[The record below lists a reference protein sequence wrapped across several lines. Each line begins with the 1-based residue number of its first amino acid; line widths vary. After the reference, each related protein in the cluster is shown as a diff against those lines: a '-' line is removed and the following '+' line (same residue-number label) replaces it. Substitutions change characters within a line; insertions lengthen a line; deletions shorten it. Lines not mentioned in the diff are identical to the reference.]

1 MKRTTVLAV
10 ASIFASFASACSD
23 RQTPLSPPAGDA
35 RAFADIVDG
44 HTDPSRSQF
53 FFLSPIRPT
62 RFQPPASGFN
72 GSLRPVV
79 EIYECTLRLDR
90 TGCGALGPL
99 VSTLT
104 MDDPSAI
111 DRLYVRP
118 DLKKY
123 VALWRTSR
131 VPTLNATKF
140 YRIQVKVGPT
150 VLGYAD
156 VDIVRTLWQLLGVD
170 RDDFV
175 PTFEDLA
182 LPIAF
187 WIGDGAL
194 CDPVSVSCL
203 SKTIKL
209 VEGGTVQL
217 LAAGEDFR
225 LDIRAGTAATSDGLP
240 VTDVTFSLGVC
251 DGIDVD
257 LATFGQCLRVT
268 TLFATL
274 GRPAPLQLTKQ
285 ALISLCL
292 LEPGIPHSQEHFIS
306 LHQQDGVVIR
316 ALPHAAPSC
325 GVIGARS
332 TGLRGLASAGWH
344 AVWDF
349 AGRLITP
356 RPLYARSSTVM
367 FDLGGGGETDLFG
380 AASSGSES
388 AQVRRPVQAPAAVV
402 LVGLTVSDFQFAL
415 PARMDYVIPD
425 DASRTAPP
433 EAVLP
438 TAVKVTDWAGAPVQ
452 GATVTFTEP
461 GGDGIV
467 VGTATSDVD
476 GIAQVAWPIVAGT
489 NTLLAS
495 GRGIAARN
503 NYPEGDVNPFMPDIS
518 LPGPSVPGCVPGV
531 ACQQAVVLQTGI
543 VPFAAT
549 GRLSIGALAFAQQPT
564 DQIANLRTLLVVVQ
578 AQDEAGAVLPA
589 VEVTLGDGSQN
600 SALGCGMG
608 GAELTAVTDETGR
621 ATFSLIDVS
630 NACEGATLLATGD
643 KAGFAPMS
651 VESRPFA
658 IADIGGIGTATI
670 DGVSGPGEWGSARC
684 LSFSAT
690 IPEGGTTPALLCA
703 MNDEANVYF
712 LVRFSRGPDPRSSV
726 DFQFDQNRSGGINSG
741 DDQII
746 FRNPEFG
753 FEDDHWFDN
762 TVSLTC
768 LVGSLCSQADVAA
781 GGTVDGQA
789 AYGNNGGETIM
800 EVSHPLSSGDA
811 HDITVGVGQ
820 TMDFI
825 LGLNIYDQVTG
836 TLLSRTFFR
845 PGLLKLLVK

>member
-1 MKRTTVLAV
+1 MKRTTVLAAV
-10 ASIFASFASACSD
+10 AAALASACSD
-23 RQTPLSPPAGDA
+23 RHTPLSPPAADP
-35 RAFADIVDG
+35 RSFADIVDG
-44 HTDPSRSQF
+44 YTDPTRSQF

-62 RFQPPASGFN
+62 RLQPPATGFN
-72 GSLRPVV
+72 RSLRPVV
-79 EIYECTLRLDR
+79 EIYECTLRTDR
-90 TGCGALGPL
+90 AGCGALGAR
-99 VSTLT
+99 VSRLT
-104 MDDPSAI
+104 MDDPSAT
-111 DRLYVRP
+111 DRLSVVP
-118 DLKKY
+118 NLKKY
-123 VALWRTSR
+123 VALWRTFR
-131 VPTLNATKF
+131 VPDLNATKF

-150 VLGYAD
+150 VLGHAD
-156 VDIVRTLWQLLGVD
+156 VDIVRTLLQLLGVN
-170 RDDFV
+170 RDAFV

-194 CDPVSVSCL
+194 CDPVSVSCI

-225 LDIRAGTAATSDGLP
+225 LNIRAGTAATSDGLP

-274 GRPAPLQLTKQ
+274 GRPAPLELTKQ

-292 LEPGIPHSQEHFIS
+292 LEPGLLPEQERLIS
-306 LHQQDGVVIR
+306 LHQQDGLVIR
-316 ALPHAAPSC
+316 ALPHATPSC

-332 TGLRGLASAGWH
+332 GGMLGLARAGWH

-349 AGRLITP
+349 AGGLIAP
-356 RPLYARSSTVM
+356 RPLYARSRAVV

-380 AASSGSES
+380 SRSSGTES
-388 AQVRRPVQAPAAVV
+388 AQAGGPAQAPAALV
-402 LVGLTVSDFQFAL
+402 LVGMTVSDFQFAL
-415 PARMDYVIPD
+415 PAKMAYVNPD

-433 EAVLP
+433 GSTLP
-438 TAVKVTDWAGAPVQ
+438 TAVKVTDWTGAPVQ
-452 GATVTFTEP
+452 GATVTFTRDV
-461 GGDGIV
+461 GTM

-503 NYPEGDVNPFMPDIS
+503 NYPAGDVKPFMPDIS
-518 LPGPSVPGCVPGV
+518 LPGPSVPACVPGA
-531 ACQQAVVLQTGI
+531 ACQQAVVLGTGI

-549 GRLSIGALAFAQQPT
+549 GRLFIGALAFAQQPT
-564 DQIANLRTLLVVVQ
+564 DQIANLRTLSVVVG
-578 AQDEAGAVLPA
+578 AQDEAGAVLPG
-589 VEVTLGDGSQN
+589 VQVTLKDGPQN
-600 SALGCGMG
+600 GALGCGMG
-608 GAELTAVTDETGR
+608 GAELTALTNETGR

-630 NACEGATLLATGD
+630 NACEGATLLATGN
-643 KAGFAPMS
+643 KVGFAPMS

-658 IADIGGIGTATI
+658 VADIGGTGTATI
-670 DGVSGPGEWGSARC
+670 DGVFGPGEWGPARC

-726 DFQFDQNRSGGINSG
+726 DFQFDQNRSGTINSG
-741 DDQII
+741 DDLIT
-746 FRNPEFG
+746 FRNPEFAFG
-753 FEDDHWFDN
+753 DAHWFDN
-762 TVSLTC
+762 TVSATC
-768 LVGSLCSQADVAA
+768 PVTRLCPQADVAA
-781 GGTVDGQA
+781 GGTADGQA

-820 TMDFI
+820 TMNFV
-825 LGLNIYDQVTG
+825 LGLNIHDQAMGMTF
-836 TLLSRTFFR
+836 SRTLFR